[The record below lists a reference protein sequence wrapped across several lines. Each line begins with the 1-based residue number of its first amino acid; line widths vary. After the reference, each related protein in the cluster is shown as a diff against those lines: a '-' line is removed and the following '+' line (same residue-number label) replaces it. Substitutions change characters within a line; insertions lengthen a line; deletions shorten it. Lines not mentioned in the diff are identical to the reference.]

1 MLTQCSLALSRS
13 LQSRACS
20 TTEESVVLPF
30 MAESYTQL
38 AKWLDRSMIQS
49 STPLKNVDTLRELAN
64 MEAVPGHQRSQQ
76 HLQEHQYGL
85 LVSRLMERAS
95 QFYPSS
101 AEAWLSW
108 GQFQYTAAQRQI
120 EPEIIIPHLL
130 TGILPPEEVNRVV
143 GATDELVG
151 GVERALSNETI
162 LTKKP
167 SVLKRLLLEVHGRR
181 STSLVGFKGALS
193 AFFRYLNL
201 LGSGLNN
208 TSSRDATDVSLRILH
223 ILNRHLEDKTEEL
236 TTGIERTPPSSWQS
250 ITPQLISLLQQ
261 HDRPWFRQLISQ
273 LLTRLALERPRLL
286 VFPIAVGAAGLA
298 FSSSSASNQGSS
310 NDNNCSAAE
319 LKVTYQSIIDLMA
332 AQVPEMVADVQ
343 LLLSELRRMV
353 LLRDELWVAV
363 LQLLHPQ
370 VEQLLLRFQAQ
381 SAKLQ
386 RDKKIDVSKQ
396 NVLQQHF
403 KILFDPI
410 VMVLEAVAGITC
422 SPAETPHET
431 WFHQRYSNEIQTFSL
446 FRMKLHF
453 SF

>member
-1 MLTQCSLALSRS
+1 
-13 LQSRACS
+13 
-20 TTEESVVLPF
+20 

-38 AKWLDRSMIQS
+38 AKWLDRSMTQS

-95 QFYPSS
+95 QFCPSS
-101 AEAWLSW
+101 AEAWLAW
-108 GQFQYTAAQRQI
+108 GQFQYAGAQRNI

-130 TGILPPEEVNRVV
+130 TSIMSPEEVSRVV
-143 GATDELVG
+143 LTTDELIG
-151 GVERALSNETI
+151 GVERALSNEPF

-167 SVLKRLLLEVHGRR
+167 SVLKRLLLEVQDRR

-201 LGSGLNN
+201 VGSGLSSV
-208 TSSRDATDVSLRILH
+208 SSRDATDVTLRILH

-236 TTGIERTPPSSWQS
+236 AIGIERTPPSSWQS

-261 HDRPWFRQLISQ
+261 HDRPWLRQLISQ
-273 LLTRLALERPRLL
+273 LLSRLALERPRLL

-298 FSSSSASNQGSS
+298 FSSSPSS
-310 NDNNCSAAE
+310 NKGLRDNYCSAAE

-332 AQVPEMVADVQ
+332 VQVPKMVADVQ
-343 LLLSELRRMV
+343 LLLSELRRLV

-370 VEQLLLRFQAQ
+370 VEQLLLKFQAQ
-381 SAKLQ
+381 TAKLQ
-386 RDKKIDVSKQ
+386 REKKIDVSKS

-403 KILFDPI
+403 KILFDPVI
-410 VMVLEAVAGITC
+410 MVLEAVAGITC

-431 WFHQRYSNEIQTFSL
+431 WFQQRYSKKTNL
-446 FRMKLHF
+446 
-453 SF
+453 